1 MIEEPDAV
9 TLALAV
15 RHQDLETMSQR
26 DAEIIKEI
34 AKHPTHT
41 KGIAACMEKGL
52 LSREV
57 SFTTHMSTLS
67 KRGLLQM
74 AKDLKQ
80 QATQIAI
87 QDSTISHAH
96 FLTKL
101 LDEEVK
107 VADQL
112 LVEINRQGQIL
123 SGACPGSQVYSRALK
138 NMRLTIDLL
147 GDLTGVKQMREF
159 EALKQR
165 LELQV
170 AMASEKEKAMKLAKD
185 ADDPANRSAQTEKP
199 ELDDHDIIE

>member
-1 MIEEPDAV
+1 MTEEPDAV

-15 RHQDLETMSQR
+15 QQQDLAAMSEK
-26 DAEIIKEI
+26 DAEIIREI
-34 AKHPTHT
+34 AKHPTQT

-52 LSREV
+52 LSKEV
-57 SFTTHMSTLS
+57 AFTSHMRTLS
-67 KRGLLQM
+67 RRGMLQL

-96 FLTKL
+96 FLAKL

-107 VADQL
+107 VADKL
-112 LVEINRQGQIL
+112 LVEIQRQSHII
-123 SGACPGSQVYSRALK
+123 SEACPGSQVYSRALK
-138 NMRLTIDLL
+138 NMSMTIDLL